1 MVRVTYDY
9 MAKDGFLETKSVVF
23 KEMRT
28 AFALIRNL
36 SYHNTII
43 GKPILERV

>member
-23 KEMRT
+23 NELRT

-36 SYHNTII
+36 TNQNSII

>member
-36 SYHNTII
+36 TNQNSII
-43 GKPILERV
+43 GKPILERA

>member
-23 KEMRT
+23 NEMRS

-36 SYHNTII
+36 TNQNTII
-43 GKPILERV
+43 GKPILERA

>member
-23 KEMRT
+23 NEMKA
-28 AFALIRNL
+28 AFSWIRSL
-36 SYHNTII
+36 TYHNTII

>member
-1 MVRVTYDY
+1 MIRVTYDY

-23 KEMRT
+23 NEMKT
-28 AFALIRNL
+28 AFSWIRSL
-36 SYHNTII
+36 TYHNTII